1 MKRALLLSIILAT
14 AAFAARQT
22 PAASD
27 TQKLWALVIGVS
39 NYAHAEPLRYAATD
53 ALAFS
58 EFLKSPRGG
67 GILPD
72 HVFTLLEDQ
81 ASRTGILVTL
91 EELQDKVQPGDTV
104 YVYLAGHGYT
114 KTRVGYFIPSDGD
127 LTSPAASAVNFSH
140 LKDMVESGLAQTRTR
155 VLVTDICNAGRIGPQ
170 TSETAQKI
178 QNLINEHLLAVK
190 PGNGTFL
197 NLLASR
203 PTEAS
208 WEREDLGGGV
218 FTHTLLD
225 ALNGK
230 AALSG
235 EAVLGAKKLVDYLAA
250 EVPRYTANQQHPM
263 VNDGFDPALP
273 MAFLDKPGPAA
284 PVTGNLTTLALL
296 NADRTPYVRIEW
308 VDPRTQTKAMRP
320 LAKENRPVQLGAMPT
335 GDLELRLFDAE
346 NKDRPVQVKLQA
358 GQNNLDL
365 VTATLSQSRTILLAS
380 AALTPAM
387 FQQAPPPPEA
397 TLAMRLDAGTGV
409 FVDGAFWGNTQGTP
423 VELRGLSPGVHNL
436 ALVSTPEREHRFR
449 LRLFQGPHVFDL
461 ASGELRYINELQPSP
476 ALIALPQGLPANSAN
491 DYRNFVQALWE
502 ERLIAPAGN
511 SAWDY
516 FTRMQNALPAA
527 LRADITNRLVIA
539 MGNRAQRTIL
549 KYVRGGDIRWN
560 AAAFD
565 EGAQLLARVRQ
576 LFMTNPE
583 FESEQSF
590 FQGRALIER
599 GQYAEAVQQLQRS
612 IQLDPE
618 ASHSQNAIG
627 LALWKQNLLPEA
639 IAPLQQAIALSPQ
652 WNYPRYTLALI
663 YLEQRRYDE
672 AEQVF
677 QQALQ
682 NNTEDS
688 TAQHGLGQLYALL
701 GRFDESEMRLQ
712 QAVAFNPGNA
722 YAYNTYGKLDQRRGR
737 LAEAEQMFRLA
748 IRLEPDEPAFRAS
761 LADLLRAAGRIPDAQ
776 AVFAQVASLAPDNLQ
791 VLQSYT
797 AFLTSQNRAAE
808 ARTVFDQSIKKS
820 PKNANLH
827 VLYGGFLKS
836 QGRAQDAE
844 REYKEA
850 VKISK
855 TNAFA
860 HHELATLYIEQKKVA
875 DAEKELQLATQADP
889 RFGAPP
895 RLLGQIRFA
904 QRRYAEA
911 LDQYRNALRF
921 SIEASQQQELRGFI
935 ADTEKILLDEK
946 LNQAKGQADRQQYA
960 AAWNTYADV
969 LKATPDSTAARDAV
983 LGFQFD
989 HPADADASKLSG
1001 SAISSA
1007 LQTGFWKVQVQAE
1020 QDWRAGRREQ
1030 AAASF
1035 TAALEGLTA
1044 EDRRLVMATAF
1055 NVRNDPQGIHE
1066 VAYRWAGRLLELQ
1079 KWNEAIGLMDLAA
1092 RQNIFGV
1099 VPNFNPLTID
1109 SLMWPSDIQQPRAFS
1124 DFEVAHHPDRRAHEI
1139 YASAYA
1145 GLGDWEKA
1153 RAYLAALQ
1161 SSPNDLTRATDAMRK
1176 WLPAGTELRLQ

>member
-1 MKRALLLSIILAT
+1 MKRALLFLMLVAT
-14 AAFAARQT
+14 VALGARQT
-22 PAASD
+22 PD
-27 TQKLWALVIGVS
+27 TNDPQKLWALVIGVS
-39 NYAHAEPLRYAATD
+39 NYAHAEPLRYAASD

-67 GILPD
+67 AILPD
-72 HVFTLLEDQ
+72 HVYTLLEDQ

-91 EELQDKVQPGDTV
+91 EELQEKVQPGDTV

-127 LTSPAASAVNFSH
+127 LASPAASAVNFSH

-178 QNLINEHLLAVK
+178 QNLINEHLLSVK
-190 PGNGTFL
+190 AGTGTFL

-230 AALSG
+230 AAQAG
-235 EAVLGAKKLVDYLAA
+235 DAVLGAKKLVDYLTA

-263 VNDGFDPALP
+263 VNDGFDPGLP
-273 MAFLDKPGPAA
+273 LSFLDKPGPAA
-284 PVTGNLTTLALL
+284 PISSNPTTLALL

-308 VDPRTQTKAMRP
+308 VDPRTQTKATRP
-320 LAKENRPVQLGAMPT
+320 LPKENKPVQLGAMPT
-335 GDLELRLFDAE
+335 GDLEMRVFDVD
-346 NKDRPVQVKLQA
+346 NKDRALRVKLVA

-365 VTATLSQSRTILLAS
+365 VTATLSQSQTILVAS
-380 AALTPAM
+380 TVLTPAM
-387 FQQAPPPPEA
+387 FQQAAPAPEA
-397 TLAMRLDAGTGV
+397 TLAMRLDAGTSV
-409 FVDGAFWGNTQGTP
+409 FVDGAFYGNTQGTP
-423 VELRGLSPGVHNL
+423 IELRGLSPGVHNL
-436 ALVSTPEREHRFR
+436 SLISAPEREHRFR
-449 LRLFQGPHVFDL
+449 VRLFQGQHVFDL
-461 ASGELRYINELQPSP
+461 ASGELRYVNQLQPSP
-476 ALIALPQGLPANSAN
+476 SLIALPPGLPANSAN

-516 FTRMQNALPAA
+516 FTRMQNALPAG
-527 LRADITNRLVIA
+527 LRADVTNRLVVA

-565 EGAQLLARVRQ
+565 EGAQLLQRVRQ

-583 FESEQSF
+583 FESQQAF
-590 FQGRALIER
+590 FEGRAFVER
-599 GQYAEAVQQLQRS
+599 GQYAEAVQRLQRS

-618 ASHSQNAIG
+618 ASQSQNAIG
-627 LALWKQNLLPEA
+627 LALWKQNLLAEA
-639 IAPLQQAIALSPQ
+639 VPPLQQAIALSPE

-672 AEQVF
+672 AEQMF
-677 QQALQ
+677 QQALR
-682 NNTEDS
+682 NNAEDS

-701 GRFDESEMRLQ
+701 GRFDDAEGRLQ
-712 QAVAFNPGNA
+712 QAVTFNPGNA
-722 YAYNTYGKLDQRRGR
+722 YAYNTYGKLQQRRGR
-737 LAEAEQMFRLA
+737 LPEAEQMFRLA
-748 IRLEPDEPAFRAS
+748 IRLEPDEPAFRTS
-761 LADLLRAAGRIPDAQ
+761 LADLLRAANRAPEAQ
-776 AVFAQVASLAPDNLQ
+776 AIFAQVANQAADNLQ

-808 ARTVFDQSIKKS
+808 ARAVFDQSIKKS

-827 VLYGGFLKS
+827 VVYGAFLKG
-836 QGRAQDAE
+836 QGNARDAE

-875 DAEKELQLATQADP
+875 DAERELQLATQADP

-904 QRRYAEA
+904 QRRYPEA
-911 LDQYRNALRF
+911 LDQYRKALQL

-935 ADTEKILLDEK
+935 ADTEKLVLNDT
-946 LNQAKGQADRQQYA
+946 LNQAKVQTGRQQYA
-960 AAWNTYADV
+960 EAWTTYADV
-969 LKATPDSTAARDAV
+969 LRATPDSTSARDAV

-989 HPADADASKLSG
+989 HPAEADSAKLSG
-1001 SAISSA
+1001 SPISSA
-1007 LQTGFWKVQVQAE
+1007 MQTGFWKAQVQAE
-1020 QDWRAGRREQ
+1020 QAWRAGMREQ
-1030 AAASF
+1030 AASSF
-1035 TAALEGLTA
+1035 AAALQSLT
-1044 EDRRLVMATAF
+1044 EEERRLVTATTF
-1055 NVRNDPQGIHE
+1055 NVRNDPHGIHE
-1066 VAYRWAGRLLELQ
+1066 VVYRWAGRLLELQ
-1079 KWNEAIGLMDLAA
+1079 KWNDATALMEMAT

-1099 VPNFNPLTID
+1099 VPGFNPLTID
-1109 SLMWPSDIQQPRAFS
+1109 SLMWPSDVQEARTFA
-1124 DFEVAHHPDRRAHEI
+1124 DFEIAHHPDRRAHEI
-1139 YASAYA
+1139 YATAHA

-1153 RAYLAALQ
+1153 RAYLAAL
-1161 SSPNDLTRATDAMRK
+1161 SANDLRQATDAMRK